1 MKDVAAEIVN
11 RFKSDP
17 KRDSNA
23 LISETVQPLMY
34 LLKREQNLMD
44 FIGPFKRLLSKE
56 KDIPSVSQRLLID
69 IIMINSDRILS
80 RCLTSLLSKRNPVPM
95 VQPRLDSANDK
106 YRSISNLIH
115 VWDYDRPVFLSFGIG
130 QCKGKTSLVNA
141 LFSSNFEPTI
151 KDKYFSDTI
160 DIDFGYHFV
169 ERRPINI
176 ANAHGEI
183 SSETLNEISML
194 FTGFLV
200 HVDSEYL
207 YSKQSHVT
215 EYLKLLPPQND
226 VLLLIRDVGN
236 EDDEEIQLNAE
247 HVRSACSRCQIYRWA
262 NDSDENKDENKEKID
277 AIRDKIFGNTTKPQ
291 GLNDKS
297 IREHLQ
303 RLLNDTEKE
312 TLEQEMAFTDSIQSV
327 LINGQKEDYSLYS
340 LFTDLCKLRLEV
352 AQMDPYQKNFRSEQL
367 YKLNLELFEADSKFR
382 QQLGMRPRAYGA
394 GFELFM
400 NLLRKEESRLNELY
414 LLSIELKREVNKKKT
429 SQTDPSF
436 YDQLSLE
443 IHWRNAIIGSA
454 HLSDIEQNILIQ
466 TYRDYIDEGNP
477 FEIVDGDN
485 FEMQSNFLA
494 KVFGLFPNKKIFVI
508 SIIGPQNS
516 GKSTLLNFLFGTLF
530 EARDGRCT
538 KGRERLIRFRFS
550 FLSL

>member
-1 MKDVAAEIVN
+1 MATEIVN

-17 KRDSNA
+17 KRDFNA

-56 KDIPSVSQRLLID
+56 KDIPSVSRRLLID
-69 IIMINSDRILS
+69 TIMINSDQILS
-80 RCLTSLLSKRNPVPM
+80 RRLTSLLSKRNAVPM
-95 VQPRLDSANDK
+95 IQPRLDSVDDK

-130 QCKGKTSLVNA
+130 QCKEKTSLINA
-141 LFSSNFEPTI
+141 LFSSNFESTM
-151 KDKYFSDTI
+151 KDKYFSGTI

-176 ANAHGEI
+176 ADAHGEI
-183 SSETLNEISML
+183 FSETINEISML
-194 FTGFLV
+194 FAGFLV

-207 YSKQSHVT
+207 CTNQSNVT
-215 EYLKLLPPQND
+215 KYLELLPPQND

-236 EDDEEIQLNAE
+236 EDDEEIQSNVE
-247 HVRSACSRCQIYRWA
+247 HVRSACSHCQIYRLL
-262 NDSDENKDENKEKID
+262 NDSDENKYENKEKID
-277 AIRDKIFGNTTKPQ
+277 DIRDKIFGNTTKPQ
-291 GLNDKS
+291 GLDEKS
-297 IREHLQ
+297 IRQHLQ

-312 TLEQEMAFTDSIQSV
+312 TLEQEMAFTDSIRSV
-327 LINGQKEDYSLYS
+327 LINGRKENYSLYS
-340 LFTDLCKLRLEV
+340 LFTNLCKMRLEM
-352 AQMDPYQKNFRSEQL
+352 AKMDPYQTNFQSEQL
-367 YKLNLELFEADSKFR
+367 YKLNLELFEADSKFK
-382 QQLGMRPRAYGA
+382 QQLGTRPRAYGA

-414 LLSIELKREVNKKKT
+414 LLSIELKRKVNQKKT
-429 SQTDPSF
+429 SQTDLAF

-454 HLSDIEQNILIQ
+454 YLSDNEQNMLIQ

-508 SIIGPQNS
+508 SIIGPKNS

-530 EARDGRCT
+530 EAHDGRCT
-538 KGRERLIRFRFS
+538 KGKR
-550 FLSL
+550 